1 MVIDV
6 PIPLFF
12 VSTINSYYIFRIGI
26 VGGYIYLKKKQLG
39 DRKVLSN

>member
-26 VGGYIYLKKKQLG
+26 VGGYIKKKQQLG